1 MCTICRKILRKH
13 CLWGPIYILLSIL
26 VGQAILFTSKVYRQ
40 SISQN
45 FWNVNKAAKLSFFTA
60 NQGRS
65 FFRDSLF
72 RHLKTEIE
80 LGNGRKINLPELLG

>member
-1 MCTICRKILRKH
+1 MCTIMPENSKKTLS
-13 CLWGPIYILLSIL
+13 LGSLYILLSIL

-72 RHLKTEIE
+72 RHLKPT
-80 LGNGRKINLPELLG
+80 LS